1 MNPMLC
7 YKDKTF
13 CHSDCINTSC
23 WRYLS
28 PQDEMG
34 AKIHK
39 LPISMSDFSKD
50 CPDYKEPKT

>member
-1 MNPMLC
+1 MLC